1 MYGINYFFTIND
13 TLEYFALAMWKLL
26 LQTSKSFFRRQQSWC
41 RHFGWWISWISQG
54 TKNSICRS
62 INMPWNQYRKKQMV
76 IDHVIKFYHSAV
88 IYYKIH
94 IIKWKIFLRKKVTT
108 DLNKRIFLVIL
119 LEFVLDIFD
128 HDPYHSNDG
137 NDEGS
142 KCESAKMVSTNS
154 KNIFDL

>member
-1 MYGINYFFTIND
+1 M
-13 TLEYFALAMWKLL
+13 KL
-26 LQTSKSFFRRQQSWC
+26 
-41 RHFGWWISWISQG
+41 
-54 TKNSICRS
+54 
-62 INMPWNQYRKKQMV
+62 
-76 IDHVIKFYHSAV
+76 YHCAI
-88 IYYKIH
+88 IYYEIH
-94 IIKWKIFLRKKVTT
+94 ILKWNHIFSIKVNT
-108 DLNKRIFLVIL
+108 DLHKRIFLVIL